1 MTTRTTHARRL
12 ATAALVAGLA
22 LLTFGFVAPG
32 ASAADSNP
40 TFVDGANPTCPDQA
54 VGGFPSDF
62 KIDQQPPDGDS
73 TWTTADA
80 ELAGDVPPTL
90 VIVISNLVQ
99 GGGTVTFDWSATV
112 ADGDDAGTER
122 DPFLI
127 DRVLVKAS
135 TGANMWTYDP
145 PASSGTGLYSP
156 KDSISHI
163 NFCFGP
169 HVSELTTTTT
179 EGDTTTTEGD
189 TTTTEGDTTTTGD
202 TTATTGDSVS
212 PSTDSVAPSE
222 TVGGVTVAKT
232 AALPATG
239 ANSWS
244 LMILGAALTLAGAA
258 SLALSN
264 RAATAATPRYQ
275 PKHRR

>member
-22 LLTFGFVAPG
+22 LLTFGVVAPG
-32 ASAADSNP
+32 ASAVDSNP
-40 TFVDGANPTCPDQA
+40 TFVDGANPKCTDQA
-54 VGGFPSDF
+54 VGSFPSDF

-80 ELAGDVPPTL
+80 VLAGDVPATL

-169 HVSELTTTTT
+169 HEDDDDRRRNHHHRRRNDDDRGRNDDDRRRNDDAPPV
-179 EGDTTTTEGD
+179 
-189 TTTTEGDTTTTGD
+189 
-202 TTATTGDSVS
+202 TASPPPPTRWPPARPSAAS
-212 PSTDSVAPSE
+212 PSPRRRPCRQPAR
-222 TVGGVTVAKT
+222 T
-232 AALPATG
+232 AG
-239 ANSWS
+239 
-244 LMILGAALTLAGAA
+244 
-258 SLALSN
+258 
-264 RAATAATPRYQ
+264 R
-275 PKHRR
+275 

>member
-1 MTTRTTHARRL
+1 M
-12 ATAALVAGLA
+12 
-22 LLTFGFVAPG
+22 
-32 ASAADSNP
+32 
-40 TFVDGANPTCPDQA
+40 
-54 VGGFPSDF
+54 
-62 KIDQQPPDGDS
+62 
-73 TWTTADA
+73 
-80 ELAGDVPPTL
+80 
-90 VIVISNLVQ
+90 
-99 GGGTVTFDWSATV
+99 TFDWSATV

-169 HVSELTTTTT
+169 HVSDHHR
-179 EGDTTTTEGD
+179 GDHD
-189 TTTTEGDTTTTGD
+189 HRRRHDHDRRRHDHDRRRHDDDRD

-212 PSTDSVAPSE
+212 PSTDSVAPSA

-239 ANSWS
+239 ANSWF